1 MPKLP
6 PKWMDNAFK
15 GLSKEYPKDE
25 HIDEDAMLGAALAM
39 ADANIMREL
48 EGQEFKIGVA
58 LFDELPKNIRHE
70 SVKQLRYRPGDHVE
84 VRSILD
90 RDAMR
95 EHVRIR
101 NHRTGENIQF
111 PIEFLHKEIQRERE
125 LDREQRYRD
134 YFYTPNPNAQ
144 QLLQDMKAALIGDWG
159 VKPLEPRAQQY
170 LQNKL
175 QDLVANVPP
184 PPPPSPDYIPE
195 PERFVDMILIIAGTY
210 EEAHEYVTSQLGV
223 PRHAWHYVRDYK
235 DMAKFGSC
243 SVHIVGSARA
253 RDDFEAIQGLF
264 LIYNHQVLDL
274 EADEGVEE

>member
-1 MPKLP
+1 
-6 PKWMDNAFK
+6 MDNAFK
-15 GLSKEYPKDE
+15 GLNEKALKDE
-25 HIDEDAMLGAALAM
+25 YIDEDAMLGAALAM
-39 ADANIMREL
+39 ADASIMQEL
-48 EGQEFKIGVA
+48 EANEFKIGVA
-58 LFDELPKNIRHE
+58 MFDELPKNIRHE

-84 VRSILD
+84 VRIYTD
-90 RDAMR
+90 NNAWR

-144 QLLQDMKAALIGDWG
+144 QATPAQLLQDMKAALIGDWG
-159 VKPLEPRAQQY
+159 VKPLERRAQQY

-253 RDDFEAIQGLF
+253 RDDFEAIAGLF
-264 LIYNHQVLDL
+264 RIYNHQVLDL